1 MPGGSVEVA
10 AVDYSRRRLEEVRGF
25 IGGLYGHDLHA
36 KRVDA
41 LAGATLGVMAG
52 ASLAVAMIGQ
62 ALAQARGLVTK
73 HAVKQVDRLMS
84 NAGIDVWDSFAR
96 WIPQQ
101 VGSRLDILVAMDW
114 TDFDHDGQSTL
125 VLSLVT
131 GHGRAA
137 PLLWLTVWK
146 EEIATRRND
155 YEDAC
160 LRRLAELVPPGCRVT
175 ILADRGFGDQKLF
188 AFLTELSFGYV
199 IRFRG
204 NIRVTDVDGETKP
217 AADWVGK
224 AGRARKLC
232 DARVT
237 AQGRQVGAVVCVHA
251 KGMKEPWCL
260 AASDPD
266 ATAAVLVNHYAKRWT
281 IEPAFRDT
289 KDLRFGMGL
298 SATRI
303 GEPMRRDRLLLISAF
318 ATALLTLLGAV
329 GESLGM
335 DRQLKSNTSKTRSH
349 SLFRQGCML
358 YELIPHMPEHR
369 LAPLIK
375 CFAQAVSN
383 ASEFCGLF
391 AHTEMRG

>member
-1 MPGGSVEVA
+1 VA
-10 AVDYSRRRLEEVRGF
+10 NADQRSGRLGDVRSF
-25 IGGLYGHDLHA
+25 ISELYGPDLHA

-41 LAGATLGVMAG
+41 LAGATLGVMTG

-73 HAVKQVDRLMS
+73 HAVKQVDRLLS
-84 NAGIDVWDSFAR
+84 NNGIDVWDSFAR
-96 WIPQQ
+96 WVPHQ
-101 VGSRLDILVAMDW
+101 VSGRVAALVAMDW

-131 GHGRAA
+131 SHGSAA

-160 LRRLAELVPPGCRVT
+160 LRRLAELVPQGCQVT

-188 AFLTELSFGYV
+188 GFLGELGFGYV

-204 NIRVTDVDGETKP
+204 NIHVTAEDGGTKP
-217 AADWVGK
+217 AAEWVGK
-224 AGRARKLC
+224 GGRARKLRH
-232 DARVT
+232 ARVT
-237 AQGRQVGAVVCVHA
+237 AKGRQVGAVVCVHA

-260 AASDPD
+260 AASDPHAS
-266 ATAAVLVNHYAKRWT
+266 ATTLVNHYARRWT

-298 SATRI
+298 SFTRI
-303 GEPMRRDRLLLISAF
+303 GEPTRRDRLLLVSAF

-335 DRQLKSNTSKTRSH
+335 DRLLKSNTSKTRTH

-358 YELIPHMPEHR
+358 YDLIPNMPEHR
-369 LAPLIK
+369 LALLIEN
-375 CFAQAVSN
+375 FANAVLN
-383 ASEFCGLF
+383 AGVFMPKNAQPE
-391 AHTEMRG
+391 

>member
-1 MPGGSVEVA
+1 MVSQGCA
-10 AVDYSRRRLEEVRGF
+10 RRRLEDVRGF
-25 IGGLYGHDLHA
+25 IGGLYGPDLHA

-96 WIPQQ
+96 WVPHQIGARQD
-101 VGSRLDILVAMDW
+101 VLVAMDW

-146 EEIATRRND
+146 EEIASRRND

-160 LRRLAELVPPGCRVT
+160 LRRLAELVPEGCRLT

-188 AFLTELSFGYV
+188 AFLAELGFGYV

-204 NIRVTDVDGETKP
+204 NIRVSGEHGETKP
-217 AADWVGK
+217 AAEWVGK
-224 AGRARKLC
+224 GGRARKLRH
-232 DARVT
+232 ARVT

-260 AASDPD
+260 AASDPE

-281 IEPAFRDT
+281 IEPQFRDT

-298 SATRI
+298 SSTRV
-303 GEPMRRDRLLLISAF
+303 GEPMRRDRLLLVSAF
-318 ATALLTLLGAV
+318 ATALLTLLGTV

-335 DRQLKSNTSKTRSH
+335 DRLLKSNTSKTRSH

-358 YELIPHMPEHR
+358 YELIPNMPEHR
-369 LAPLIK
+369 LVPLIER
-375 CFAQAVSN
+375 FELAVSN
-383 ASEFCGLF
+383 ANEFGGLF
-391 AHTEMRG
+391 AATEMRG

>member
-1 MPGGSVEVA
+1 VA
-10 AVDYSRRRLEEVRGF
+10 NADQRSGRLGDVRSF
-25 IGGLYGHDLHA
+25 ISELYGPDLHA

-41 LAGATLGVMAG
+41 LAGATLGVMTG

-73 HAVKQVDRLMS
+73 HAVKQVDRLLS
-84 NAGIDVWDSFAR
+84 NNGIDVWDSFAR
-96 WIPQQ
+96 WVPHQ
-101 VGSRLDILVAMDW
+101 VSGRVAALVAMDW

-131 GHGRAA
+131 SHGRAA

-160 LRRLAELVPPGCRVT
+160 LRRLAELVPQGCQVT

-188 AFLTELSFGYV
+188 GFLGELGFGYV

-204 NIRVTDVDGETKP
+204 NIHVTAEDGGTKP
-217 AADWVGK
+217 AAEWVGK
-224 AGRARKLC
+224 GGRARKLRH
-232 DARVT
+232 ARVT
-237 AQGRQVGAVVCVHA
+237 AKGRQVGAVVCVHA

-260 AASDPD
+260 AASDPHAS
-266 ATAAVLVNHYAKRWT
+266 ATTLVNHYARRWT

-298 SATRI
+298 SFTRI
-303 GEPMRRDRLLLISAF
+303 GEPTRRDRLLLVSAF

-335 DRQLKSNTSKTRSH
+335 DRLLKSNTSKTRTH

-358 YELIPHMPEHR
+358 YDLIPNMPEHR
-369 LAPLIK
+369 LALLIEN
-375 CFAQAVSN
+375 FANAVLN
-383 ASEFCGLF
+383 AGVFMPKNAQPE
-391 AHTEMRG
+391 

>member
-1 MPGGSVEVA
+1 MGKADQRGG
-10 AVDYSRRRLEEVRGF
+10 RLDEVRTF
-25 IGGLYGHDLHA
+25 IGELYGPDLHA
-36 KRVDA
+36 KRIDA
-41 LAGATLGVMAG
+41 LAGATLGVMAA
-52 ASLAVAMIGQ
+52 ASLAVAIIGQ

-73 HAVKQVDRLMS
+73 HAVKQVDRLLS
-84 NAGIDVWDSFAR
+84 NQGIDVWDSFAR
-96 WIPQQ
+96 WVPHQM
-101 VGSRLDILVAMDW
+101 GGRSDALVAMDW

-131 GHGRAA
+131 SHGRAA

-155 YEDAC
+155 FEDAC
-160 LRRLAELVPPGCRVT
+160 LRRLAELAPPCCRVT

-188 AFLTELSFGYV
+188 AFLGELGFGYV

-204 NIRVTDVDGETKP
+204 NIRVTAENGETKP
-217 AADWVGK
+217 AAEWIGK
-224 AGRARKLC
+224 GGRARKLRH
-232 DARVT
+232 ARVT
-237 AQGRQVGAVVCVHA
+237 AQGRQVGAVVCVQA

-266 ATAAVLVNHYAKRWT
+266 ATAAALANHYARRWT

-318 ATALLTLLGAV
+318 ATALLTLLGTV

-335 DRQLKSNTSKTRSH
+335 DRLLKSNTSKTRTH

-358 YELIPHMPEHR
+358 YDLIPNMPEHR
-369 LAPLIK
+369 LTPLMQTFTK
-375 CFAQAVSN
+375 AVATAGVFTQNN
-383 ASEFCGLF
+383 AL
-391 AHTEMRG
+391 TK